1 MKSTKKS
8 PFQGFFTKNDLR
20 RPAVAAIAAGAALL
34 LLAGLLLGVRSCT
47 AKPPVDPDTV
57 TTTTVGAVTTSTT
70 KKTTAPTT
78 AATIPPTT
86 TTTVTTTVATTTTTE
101 APLTTTTAPAPLPSD
116 YPGDGTWNL
125 LLVNGWNPLAEA
137 VVRDQSNLQ
146 WYAGSESV
154 DYRITQALSDMLE
167 AGSQYGLWVTSGY
180 RSYDLQ
186 TRLYNNEVAEWESY
200 GYSHEEALDKA
211 ATVVARPGTSEHHTG
226 LAVDLL
232 HDECWDLVEEWED
245 SEAFDWMMDNC
256 YKYGFILRYPKE
268 KEAIT
273 GVIYEPWHYRY
284 VGVEAATYI
293 MQNGIT
299 LEEYLQ

>member
-1 MKSTKKS
+1 MTKRTRRKHRRRMH
-8 PFQGFFTKNDLR
+8 DLR
-20 RPAVAAIAAGAALL
+20 RLAILVIAVGAALL
-34 LLAGLLLGVRSCT
+34 LLAGMILGFRSCGSST
-47 AKPPVDPDTV
+47 SSDETV
-57 TTTTVGAVTTSTT
+57 TTTTTGSPTETTIMATT
-70 KKTTAPTT
+70 TLP
-78 AATIPPTT
+78 
-86 TTTVTTTVATTTTTE
+86 TTTVTTTVTTTTATTTAPTTTTTAS
-101 APLTTTTAPAPLPSD
+101 APPESD

-125 LLVNGWNPLAEA
+125 LLVNGWNPLAEET
-137 VVRDQSNLQ
+137 VRDQSNLQ

-154 DYRITQALSDMLE
+154 DYRVVDALSDMLE
-167 AGSQYGLWVTSGY
+167 AGSEYGLWVCSGY
-180 RSYDLQ
+180 RSYDTQ
-186 TRLYNNEVAEWESY
+186 TTLYEREVAEWESY
-200 GYSHEEALDKA
+200 GYSYEEALDLA

-232 HDECWDLVEEWED
+232 HSECWDLVEEWED
-245 SEAFDWMMDNC
+245 SEAFDWMVNNC

-268 KEAIT
+268 KQDIT